1 MSSFEIERFY
11 LEIWLVFI
19 WMLQNDPIR
28 YSSNQWGCPFCQM
41 IFKLR
46 GNAKVHIMIHT
57 GEKPFH
63 CQYCTYSASRKDY
76 VEKHMKTHKNWN
88 REIDFWYNFSLIVY
102 RMLQFPMARVSG
114 VAHFAKWF
122 SKSVAMRKSILWFIL
137 EKNHSVVN
145 IALILPTE
153 KNIWNLTLLTIIRII
168 WYIYHKNWNRE
179 IILISD
185 SIFSLFAEY
194 SNSLWP
200 KSVGL

>member
-1 MSSFEIERFY
+1 
-11 LEIWLVFI
+11 
-19 WMLQNDPIR
+19 MLQNDPIR

-88 REIDFWYNFSLIVY
+88 RKIDFWYNSSLIVY
-102 RMLQFPMARVSG
+102 RMHQFPMVQVNL
-114 VAHFAKWF
+114 VAHFVKWF
-122 SKSVAMRKSILWFIL
+122 STFVGMLKSILWFIP

-153 KNIWNLTLLTIIRII
+153 KNI
-168 WYIYHKNWNRE
+168 
-179 IILISD
+179 
-185 SIFSLFAEY
+185 
-194 SNSLWP
+194 
-200 KSVGL
+200 